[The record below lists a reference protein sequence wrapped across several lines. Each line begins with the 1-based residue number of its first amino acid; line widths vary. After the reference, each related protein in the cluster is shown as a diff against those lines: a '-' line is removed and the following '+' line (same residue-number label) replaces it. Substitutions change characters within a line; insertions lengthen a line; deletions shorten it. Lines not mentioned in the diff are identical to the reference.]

1 MTHYEVLGVRA
12 DASTADIRRAYLVLA
27 RRHHPDFHA
36 SSGPA
41 PVSSAE
47 EQMRRINLAWEVLGE
62 PNARAA
68 YDRSL
73 GLTGAV
79 GTTGPGGV
87 HIDRPSSEFRPY
99 FLDDEDDD
107 DSWRYEPDEGVPA
120 TAPPTAMLVAAP
132 GLLVIGLAL
141 LALSLPTGARPLMV
155 AGAACLGL
163 AAILFVGTPVV
174 AMFRSQ
180 MAEERASRRR

>member
-1 MTHYEVLGVRA
+1 MTHYEVLGVSA
-12 DASTADIRRAYLVLA
+12 DASTADIRRAYVALA

-36 SSGPA
+36 SSGTA
-41 PVSSAE
+41 PVTSAE
-47 EQMRRINLAWEVLGE
+47 EEMRRINRAWQVLGDDT
-62 PNARAA
+62 ARAA

-73 GLTGAV
+73 GLAGAAEDA
-79 GTTGPGGV
+79 TPDGV
-87 HIDRPSSEFRPY
+87 HIERPSSEFRPY
-99 FLDDEDDD
+99 FADDEDDD
-107 DSWRYEPDEGVPA
+107 DSWRYEPDDGVPE

-132 GLLVIGLAL
+132 GLLAVGLGL

-155 AGAACLGL
+155 AGVVCLGL
-163 AAILFVGTPVV
+163 AAMLFVGTPVV